1 MNSQRDSSSQPDRRL
16 NSWKS
21 IAAYFERDERTVKRW
36 EAQRGLPVHRVPG
49 AGRSSVYAYTS
60 ELAEWLKT
68 ADSQSPMSTMPLS
81 SSPVAT
87 LPPAL
92 LTSPLSTNEDGAAEP
107 ATSPEAGFPSDSPA
121 PQAPAPAGGSE
132 FHRAKM
138 LVLLGAAITFVV
150 ASFVSYRQFFSFH
163 PIFAKTLPA
172 RRHSVSPEAE
182 ELYLQGVYHWEKR
195 TPESLNQAL
204 DDFTQSIVRDPN
216 YAPAYAGLANCYN
229 LLREYTLMPAKDAYP
244 RAIAAAKRA
253 IALDDGLAEAHNALA
268 FATFYWNWDAPGAES
283 EFRRAIALNPNSV
296 VAHHWYATFLMVL
309 ARSKDAL
316 AEIEKARSLD
326 PQSSSILADKGLI
339 LFEAG
344 ETGQSIALLKQIET
358 TDPAFLSPH
367 TYLAGVYLRTHEYR
381 NYLEEAKK
389 AAQLRGDSNQLRII
403 TAGESG
409 FSNSG
414 AGGMLRAMLA
424 VQKELYAKGQLSA
437 YDLASTYCLLGDRQQ
452 ALDLLNVAVTHRE
465 EQAVGMRNDL
475 CFLALHQDSSFRNLI
490 AQVGLPALD

>member
-1 MNSQRDSSSQPDRRL
+1 MSSQLDSSQPDRRL

-81 SSPVAT
+81 ASPVAA
-87 LPPAL
+87 LPPPL
-92 LTSPLSTNEDGAAEP
+92 LTSPLSTNEDAAAEP
-107 ATSPEAGFPSDSPA
+107 AGNPEATPAADS
-121 PQAPAPAGGSE
+121 APAPSPAAPE
-132 FHRAKM
+132 RRDPRRART
-138 LVLLGAAITFVV
+138 LVLSAAAITFLV
-150 ASFVSYRQFFSFH
+150 ASFVSYRQLFSFH
-163 PIFAKTLPA
+163 QIFANNLLPA

-229 LLREYTLMPAKDAYP
+229 LLREYTLMPAKEAYP
-244 RAIAAAKRA
+244 RAIAAAQRA
-253 IALDDGLAEAHNALA
+253 IALDDDLAEAHNALA
-268 FATFYWNWDAPGAES
+268 FATFYWNWDAAGAES
-283 EFRRAIALNPNSV
+283 EFKHAIALDPNSV

-309 ARSKDAL
+309 ARSTESL
-316 AEIEKARSLD
+316 AEIEKARKLD

-344 ETGQSIALLKQIET
+344 ETNQSIALLKQIET
-358 TDPAFLSPH
+358 ADPAFLSPR
-367 TYLAGVYLRTHEYR
+367 TYLAGIYLRTRDYR
-381 NYLEEAKK
+381 NYLAEAKK
-389 AAQLRGDSNQLRII
+389 AAQLRGDTGQLRII
-403 TAGESG
+403 EAGENG

-414 AGGMLRAMLA
+414 ADGMLRAMLA
-424 VQKELYAKGQLSA
+424 VEKELYGKGQFSA
-437 YDLASTYCLLGDRQQ
+437 YDLASTYCLLGDQQQ
-452 ALDLLNVAVTHRE
+452 ALKLLDLAVISRE
-465 EQAVGMRNDL
+465 EQAVGIRNDL
-475 CFLALHQDSSFRNLI
+475 CFLALHKDSSFRNMV